1 MNRALSFIYDAII
14 VGGGHNG
21 LTAAA
26 YLARAGLSTLV
37 LERRGIVGGCCVTE
51 EVAPGCRVSTTSY
64 IASMLRP
71 EVIAELRLAD
81 HGLRMVPCDP
91 AIQVPFPD
99 GHVVPWWVDRE
110 RAKAEFSKISAKDA
124 ARFVEVDDQLK
135 KLARYLQPFFME
147 PPPEMDTSTVGGWS
161 DLFRVGKRFHGIS
174 SAEIAQ
180 LISFLTGSL
189 GEFLD
194 HNYESA
200 KMKTLFLA
208 NNVYGKHGGP
218 YQPGTAI
225 GLLFH
230 LLSGGEHELQGF
242 SGHVMG
248 GMGSITQA
256 LAAAG
261 RKLGV
266 EIRTSASV
274 SQIDVRNGRAY
285 SVVLEDGSEVRGRMI
300 LSNADPK
307 RTFLK
312 MVAPRELPEDFLFAV
327 RGIKMGGPCA
337 KVNFVLAEEPRF
349 TGTSPQAS
357 PLERTFYTLI
367 PSLEFAERCY
377 DIAKFGGIP
386 EELWVD
392 CVVSSNADSS
402 LAPPGRHIL
411 TCFVQYV
418 PYKLLEGNWDEN
430 RELLGDRVVKK
441 IAEYAPNVPGAIV
454 ARQVLTPLDLE
465 RTYGLTEGNIFH
477 GDLRLEQLFFMRPV
491 PGWAQYRSPIRGLYL
506 CGAGA
511 HPGGGVTGAPGR
523 NAAQQALRDWKK
535 GRFKEAAA

>member
-1 MNRALSFIYDAII
+1 VKPASNFTYDAIV
-14 VGGGHNG
+14 VGAGHNG

-26 YLARAGLSTLV
+26 YLARGGLSTLV
-37 LERRGIVGGCCVTE
+37 LERREMVGGCCVTE
-51 EVAPGCRVSTTSY
+51 EIAPGCRASTTSY

-71 EVIAELRLAD
+71 EVIAELGLAD

-99 GHVVPWWVDRE
+99 GHVVPWWVNRE
-110 RAKAEFSKISAKDA
+110 RAKTEFGKISTKDA

-147 PPPEMDTSTVGGWS
+147 PPPEIDTTTVGGWS
-161 DLFRVGKRFHGIS
+161 DLFRVGKRFRGIS

-194 HNYESA
+194 HNYESE
-200 KMKTLFLA
+200 KMKTMFLA

-218 YQPGTAI
+218 YQSGTAI

-242 SGHVMG
+242 YGHVMG
-248 GMGSITQA
+248 GMGAITQA

-261 RKLGV
+261 KKLGV

-274 SQIDVRNGRAY
+274 AQIDVRDGRAY
-285 SVVLEDGSEVRGRMI
+285 GVVLKDGSEVRGRMI

-312 MVAPRELPEDFLFAV
+312 MVAARELPEDFLFAV
-327 RGIKMGGPCA
+327 RGIKMDGPCA

-357 PLERTFYTLI
+357 PLERTFYTLV
-367 PSLEFAERCY
+367 PSMAFAERCY
-377 DIAKFGGIP
+377 DIAKFGEIP

-402 LAPPGRHIL
+402 LAPPGKHIL

-418 PYKLLEGNWDEN
+418 PYKLREGNWDEK

-441 IAEYAPNVPGAIV
+441 IAEYAPNLPGAIV

-491 PGWAQYRSPIRGLYL
+491 PGWAQYRTPIRGLYL

-523 NAAQQALRDWKK
+523 NAARQALRDWKK
-535 GRFKEAAA
+535 GRFKAAA